1 MSTETPL
8 VPRKHQYDV
17 TIYIVLDQ
25 FRGVLGRAY
34 RETDEG
40 DADELT
46 IIENFINGE
55 YSRPVRVVAF
65 NTHEG
70 WSRDVT
76 EEIALKLLD
85 LSREGRVLGA
95 AAREFVERVTGK
107 APTVISCRSG
117 ERLRLRAGQRQAWS
131 GPSRSHDWNYLT

>member
-1 MSTETPL
+1 
-8 VPRKHQYDV
+8 
-17 TIYIVLDQ
+17 
-25 FRGVLGRAY
+25 VLGRAY

-70 WSRDVT
+70 WSRNVT

-85 LSREGRVLGA
+85 LSA

-117 ERLRLRAGQRQAWS
+117 ERLRFACWSTASFVRAVAFTRLELFNLTELMVPSSWLRDYGT
-131 GPSRSHDWNYLT
+131 GLLG